1 MLFSNFF
8 ERATGFPPHPYQARI
23 AAEGLPDLLHVPM
36 GAGKSKAV
44 TLAWL
49 WRLLE
54 GPADVRRRTPR
65 RLAVALPMRTL
76 VDQFERDVEACL
88 ANLGLAESVGVY
100 VVMGARRSDEQRWR
114 TEAHQPSIVIGTIDC
129 LVSKALNRGYGIY
142 RSTFPIDF
150 ALMNNGTHVVVDET
164 QLAAASTVTLRQIA
178 GFRRGF
184 PVAEPAGLTCMSAT
198 IDRRLI
204 NTVDNPDVG
213 VTTIA
218 LGPDDRQ
225 GHLGDLLQ
233 ATKTVRRLPGDNA
246 PTPAAVA
253 AHALARHRPGTRTL
267 VVVNTVKTAKAIFA
281 SLRRTKPAAATLLI
295 HSRFRGVERARL
307 ADRLTGPIPDAGV
320 IVVSTQVV
328 EAGVDLDS
336 AVLVT
341 ESAPWPS
348 LCQRS
353 GRCNRFAQVLDAELW
368 WFSGANPGPYAV
380 EDVAE
385 TERVLTSL
393 EGQACT
399 SEVLLAQRVIPSD
412 LALRVLRRPDFVAL
426 FDTAPDLSG
435 VDIDVAPF
443 IRDGSDSLDCQ
454 VAWLDLAPAEVPDVR
469 QRLPGQGWRCP
480 VPLNDVRLWAK
491 TVDAWSL
498 DLVKERWERVRS
510 QTRIRPGE
518 LILVAGRSGGYDP
531 DLGFDPSST
540 VAVMCEPQD
549 LAGSSGP
556 EEPDVISLD
565 VTNNQ
570 AKAWA
575 LLDDHLRET
584 RDQAAA
590 LLAALGPDLD
600 PELLRAVVAAAFTH
614 DVGKANPDWQDGLR
628 ATAAQ
633 TQGPAGL
640 LAKSPGTGRLVV
652 PGRTAFRHE
661 LQSALMLASPQAT
674 ALRERA
680 GISEEQLPLVC
691 YLVAAHH
698 GKIRLQVR
706 PPTGSTASTLGLHDG
721 EEFGSSTVLDA
732 PVESWTV
739 DLSLLSLGGE
749 HSWTRSA
756 LELLD
761 RHGPFRLAYLE
772 MLVRV
777 ADWRASAGA
786 DPAEVG
792 R

>member
-1 MLFSNFF
+1 MLFTEFF
-8 ERATGFPPHPYQARI
+8 ERATGLPPHPYQARI
-23 AAEGLPDLLHVPM
+23 AAEGLPDLLNVPM

-44 TLAWL
+44 TIAWL
-49 WRLLE
+49 WRLLH
-54 GPADVRRRTPR
+54 GIDDVRRQTPR

-76 VDQFERDVEACL
+76 VDQFERDVADCL
-88 ANLGLAESVGVY
+88 AKLGLGETVGVY

-114 TEAHQPSIVIGTIDC
+114 IEAHQPSIVIGTIDC
-129 LVSKALNRGYGIY
+129 LVSKALNRGYGIS
-142 RSTFPIDF
+142 RNAFPIDF
-150 ALMNNGTHVVVDET
+150 ALMNNGTHIVVDET

-178 GFRRGF
+178 GFRRSF

-204 NTVDNPDVG
+204 NTVDNSDADVS
-213 VTTIA
+213 TIA

-225 GHLGDLLQ
+225 GHLGDILL
-233 ATKTVRRLPGDNA
+233 ATKTVRRLPGEGP
-246 PTPAAVA
+246 PTPAAIVV
-253 AHALARHRPGTRTL
+253 HAQARHRAGTRTL
-267 VVVNTVKTAKAIFA
+267 IVVNTVKTAKAIFA
-281 SLRRTKPAAATLLI
+281 SLRRAKPAADILLI
-295 HSRFRGVERARL
+295 HSRFRGVDRVRL
-307 ADRLTGPIPDAGV
+307 TDRLTGPVPDEGV
-320 IVVSTQVV
+320 IVVATQVV

-336 AVLVT
+336 AVLIT

-353 GRCNRFAQVLDAELW
+353 GRCNRFARVLDAELW
-368 WFSGANPGPYAV
+368 WFPGANPGPYAV

-393 EGQACT
+393 DGQACT
-399 SEVLLAQRVIPSD
+399 SEVLLGQPVIPCD

-443 IRDGSDSLDCQ
+443 IRDGSDSLDAQ
-454 VAWLDLAPAEVPDVR
+454 VAWLDLAPGEVPDVR
-469 QRLPGQGWRCP
+469 QAIPGQGWRCP
-480 VPLNDVRLWAK
+480 VPLSDVRPWAR
-491 TVDAWSL
+491 TVEAWSL
-498 DLVKERWERVRS
+498 DLVRERWERVRT

-518 LILVAGRSGGYDP
+518 LILVAGREGGYDP

-540 VAVMCEPQD
+540 AAVGAEPPIHAAS
-549 LAGSSGP
+549 AGL
-556 EEPDVISLD
+556 EEPDVVSLD
-565 VTNNQ
+565 LTNTQ
-570 AKAWA
+570 ARDWA

-590 LLAALGPDLD
+590 LLDALDPGLGP
-600 PELLRAVVAAAFTH
+600 ELGQAVVAAALTH

-628 ATAAQ
+628 ATATLAD
-633 TQGPAGL
+633 GPAGL

-661 LQSALMLASPQAT
+661 LQSALLLASPEAL

-680 GISEEQLPLVC
+680 GITEEHLALVC

-706 PPTGSTASTLGLHDG
+706 PSTGTTESTLGLRDG
-721 EEFGSSTVLDA
+721 EEFSSSTVLEVPID
-732 PVESWTV
+732 PWTV
-739 DLSLLSLGGE
+739 DLGLLSLGGE
-749 HSWTRSA
+749 QSWTRSA

-761 RHGPFRLAYLE
+761 GHGPFVLAYLE

-777 ADWRASAGA
+777 ADWRASAGIGL
-786 DPAEVG
+786 AEVG